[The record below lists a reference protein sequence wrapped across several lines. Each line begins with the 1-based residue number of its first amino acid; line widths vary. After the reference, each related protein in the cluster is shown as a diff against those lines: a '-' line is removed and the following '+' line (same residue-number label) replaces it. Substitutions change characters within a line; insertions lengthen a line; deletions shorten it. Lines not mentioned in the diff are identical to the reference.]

1 MLYFNKKI
9 ECMPRDQLK
18 VLQGERLASLVAY
31 VYERVPFYKNKMDKL
46 KLKPSDIKIIDDIV
60 KLPFTEKT
68 DLRDNY
74 PFGLFAVPKKEVVR
88 VHASS
93 GTTGKMTVVGYTKD
107 DIEVWSEV
115 MARSLTCAGVTQDS
129 TVHVAYGYGMFTGG
143 LGAHYG
149 AEKIGARV
157 VPASSGNTARQIMLL
172 KDFEATTLCCTPSYA
187 AYLSEAIAQG
197 GYSIKDFHIKSGV
210 FGAEPW
216 TEEMRRSIERELNIS
231 AFDIYGLSE
240 IMGPGVSM
248 ECEVKNGLHVWE
260 DHFCPE
266 ILDDDMNPVK
276 DGVSG
281 ELVFTTLTKQAL
293 PLLRYRTKDIC
304 TLNTSVCECGRT
316 HVRMGKIKGRK
327 DDMLIVRGINV
338 FPSQIET
345 VLLQLGYV
353 SPHYQI
359 IVGRENNTD
368 SMEVRVE
375 LSPAM
380 FSDEV
385 KRLEFIIDEMEAK
398 INSTLGIGVK
408 VRLVEPNTIPRS
420 EGKAVR
426 VIDNRKIYN

>member
-1 MLYFNKKI
+1 MLYFDKQT
-9 ECMPRDQLK
+9 ECMPRSQLK
-18 VLQGERLASLVAY
+18 VLQGERLKNLVKY
-31 VYERVPFYKNKMDKL
+31 VYERVPFYRNKMDAL
-46 KLKPSDIKIIDDIV
+46 KLKPSDIKSIDDIV

-74 PFGLFAVPKKEVVR
+74 PFGLFAVPQKEVVR
-88 VHASS
+88 IHASS
-93 GTTGKMTVVGYTKD
+93 GTTGKMTVVGYTQSD
-107 DIEVWSEV
+107 LDVWSEV
-115 MARSLTCAGVTQDS
+115 MARSLTIAGVTNES

-157 VPASSGNTARQIMLL
+157 VPASSGNTARQIILI

-187 AYLSEAIAQG
+187 AYLAESIAKE
-197 GYSIKDFHIKSGV
+197 GYSIKDFKLKSGV

-216 TEEMRRSIERELNIS
+216 TEEMRKSIEKDLNIS

-248 ECEVKNGLHVWE
+248 ECGANKGLHVWE
-260 DHFCPE
+260 DHFYPE
-266 ILDDDMNPVK
+266 ILDKNLENVP

-293 PLLRYRTKDIC
+293 PLLRYRTKDLC
-304 TLNTSVCECGRT
+304 NLDSSVCSCGRT
-316 HVRMGKIKGRK
+316 HVRMGKIKGRT

-345 VLLQLGYV
+345 VLLQAGYV

-359 IVGRENNTD
+359 IVGRENNSD
-368 SMEVRVE
+368 YMEVKVE
-375 LSPAM
+375 LAPSM
-380 FSDEV
+380 FSDVV
-385 KRLEFIIDEMEAK
+385 KELETIVEELEAR
-398 INSTLGIGVK
+398 IYSILGLNVK

-426 VIDNRKIYN
+426 VIDNRKVY